1 MYITRT
7 AEFRGNTFE
16 YLMELVEYAISN
28 GITSDPRIEKVCEDY
43 KAWYR
48 TSPKFPP
55 KKEGFQVGSH
65 ELLNRMYQ
73 DGADPD
79 TIVKVLPK
87 EDITFLMS
95 YSLKPEVALGK
106 YIWGSAIHY
115 QISAVR
121 AQVGLKAVDED
132 RVWKIYHPEEP
143 NPEII
148 STIGSSDNL
157 GATITTT
164 VNVTASIIGKLFN
177 KGLKVVNTGLTVIDK
192 KLDERKINN
201 G

>member
-87 EDITFLMS
+87 ADINYLMS

-115 QISAVR
+115 QISCVR
-121 AQVGLKAVDED
+121 TQIGLKAVDED
-132 RVWKIYHPEEP
+132 RTWKIYHPEETE
-143 NPEII
+143 PEILRTVG
-148 STIGSSDNL
+148 STDNL
-157 GATITTT
+157 GATITTL
-164 VNVTASIIGKLFN
+164 VNTSGSILGKLLN
-177 KGLKVVNTGLTVIDK
+177 RSLKVVNTGLTVIDK
-192 KLDERKINN
+192 KLEERNK
-201 G
+201 